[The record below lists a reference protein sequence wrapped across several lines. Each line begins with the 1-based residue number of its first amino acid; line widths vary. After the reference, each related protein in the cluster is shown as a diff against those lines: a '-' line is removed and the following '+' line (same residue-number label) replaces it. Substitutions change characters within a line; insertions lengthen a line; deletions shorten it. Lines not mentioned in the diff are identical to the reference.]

1 MHPDGNGGLFVLRY
15 IAGRV
20 EMINWQQKSFGFEAS
35 IGEGA
40 LLLIVFYEHG
50 WKVGINDRVVKY
62 EYPDAET
69 AKKAAISWARG
80 KLEMFE
86 AELKELNGR

>member
-1 MHPDGNGGLFVLRY
+1 
-15 IAGRV
+15 
-20 EMINWQQKSFGFEAS
+20 MINWQQKSFGFEAS

-62 EYPDAET
+62 EYSDAEA
-69 AKKAAISWARG
+69 AKKAAVSWARG

-86 AELKELNGR
+86 AELKELERSASA